1 MGGPVAVKGLECSVS
16 ANSAPGLPADR
27 TRSSVG
33 MGRPA
38 SHRYRDRMSARRQIK
53 LGMFLRPAGHHV
65 AGWRRPEAWA
75 DGGLD
80 FRKYVE
86 MARTAERG
94 LFDLMFSADALTG
107 ERYGRE
113 TLSRTSYVAWIEP
126 MSLLTALAPVTE
138 HIGLVCAATTT
149 YDEPYHIAL
158 RFASLHPITAGRSP
172 CNLV

>member
-1 MGGPVAVKGLECSVS
+1 MGGPVAVKGLECSVA

-65 AGWRRPEAWA
+65 AGWRHPDAWA

-94 LFDLMFSADALTG
+94 LFDLMVSADALTG

-113 TLSRTSYVAWIEP
+113 TLSRTSSVAWIEP

-138 HIGLVCAATTT
+138 HIGLVWTSTAT
-149 YDEPYHIAL
+149 DDVPYRIAC
-158 RFASLHPITAGRSP
+158 RFASLDLISGRRAAW
-172 CNLV
+172 NLV